1 LGFPLNAVRE
11 LKFLKCLQHKNIVQ
25 LKDVV
30 NSKGCDAIE
39 KETKTDTNRSEDKK
53 STKDQD
59 RHESEILSACGNI
72 YLVFEFV
79 EHDLGGLL
87 DAKYKFSIREVKCIA
102 KQLFEVLEFLSEKK
116 ILHRDI
122 KSSNILIT
130 NRHQV
135 KLADFGLARSIMSA
149 DGRDLRLDLTN
160 NVVTMWYKAPEL
172 LLGAVR
178 YAHSI
183 DVWSTGCVI
192 AELELGRPLFPG
204 RTDIEQM
211 DLVCRTLGTPSEDI
225 WTGLQKMPAYESVLL
240 ATASYSSTFRS
251 SISGRVSDS
260 LIDLLERI
268 LVFDPSRRA
277 SAKIVLTNK
286 YFLTQPLPPIDPT
299 DLEPLNVTAGVS
311 YHEYRTKQ
319 MKRQRENEKASD
331 LPIAQFSTGSAEEV
345 QNGGLSVSVQQQAS
359 VPRPPP
365 PPGVPPPAAPVV
377 APAYGVG
384 SAAGIAMGGYGA
396 PILAAAGTAAYSAP
410 GTVLPAAGSNGTSY
424 GAPIA
429 TQQVHPPVVTT
440 VAAYGAAI
448 AVATQQGAG
457 FGNSAASRP
466 SGGRF
471 SDSVPSAAYSH
482 GQQYAGAGVPPAA
495 STVPYGA
502 PVVPSAPHFPGAASG
517 NAASG
522 QAPQPKYGPGSGASF
537 DHRSQTGHSAQPN
550 PYQPQ
555 FPQPPQQQSFL
566 HQPLQQAGHYGGGYP
581 GQAAGGGSMYSTA
594 TSGGNQGHSQH
605 NGQNFYHQQGGGG
618 PPNRQWGQQNQ
629 QFPPPVQPQA
639 QQQGY
644 YQHPGGPGQSSQ
656 QQQFRR

>member
-1 LGFPLNAVRE
+1 
-11 LKFLKCLQHKNIVQ
+11 VQ

-225 WTGLQKMPAYESVLL
+225 WTGLQRMPAYESVLL
-240 ATASYSSTFRS
+240 ATASYSSTLRS
-251 SISGRVSDS
+251 SMSGRVSDS

-299 DLEPLNVTAGVS
+299 DLEPLNVSAGVS

-331 LPIAQFSTGSAEEV
+331 IPVAQFSTGSAEEV
-345 QNGGLSVSVQQQAS
+345 QNGVSVQQHPGG
-359 VPRPPP
+359 PRPPP
-365 PPGVPPPAAPVV
+365 PPGVPPPAAPIV

-424 GAPIA
+424 GAPIGPG
-429 TQQVHPPVVTT
+429 TQQVQPPVA

-448 AVATQQGAG
+448 AVPIQQGAG
-457 FGNSAASRP
+457 FGNSASSRP

-471 SDSVPSAAYSH
+471 SDSSQSAAYPQS
-482 GQQYAGAGVPPAA
+482 QQYAAPAA

-502 PVVPSAPHFPGAASG
+502 SIVSAAPHFPGAASG

-555 FPQPPQQQSFL
+555 FPQPPQQQAFS
-566 HQPLQQAGHYGGGYP
+566 HQPLQQAGHYG
-581 GQAAGGGSMYSTA
+581 QAAGGGSMYGTA
-594 TSGGNQGHSQH
+594 QHGGNQGHGQH
-605 NGQNFYHQQGGGG
+605 NGQSFYHQQGGGG

-629 QFPPPVQPQA
+629 QFPPPVQPQV

-644 YQHPGGPGQSSQ
+644 YQHPGGPSQ